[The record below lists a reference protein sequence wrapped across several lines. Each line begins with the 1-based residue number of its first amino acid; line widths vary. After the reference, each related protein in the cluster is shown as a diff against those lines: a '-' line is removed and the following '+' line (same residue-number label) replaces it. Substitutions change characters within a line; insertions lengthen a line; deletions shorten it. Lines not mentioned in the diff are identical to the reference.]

1 MTTERRVWHNV
12 RALVLEQYDARP
24 RAVAE
29 LGMSFIKIKALMK
42 LVGGPLTMRELST
55 SLGTDRPYT
64 TVVVDDLEQRGL
76 VERTVH
82 PDDRRSKIVS
92 LTAAGAQQS
101 ETAGWILDEPP
112 PALEKLSPADLA
124 ALDRIARAL
133 RAD

>member
-64 TVVVDDLEQRGL
+64 TVVVDDLEQWGL

-124 ALDRIARAL
+124 ALDRIVRAL